1 MKALVKYGYGNGE
14 TELRDVPEPQAG
26 DDDVLIEI
34 QAAGICGSDL
44 GFHLGEHP
52 EYLNPP
58 VVLGHE
64 FAGVVVQTG
73 RRVTAWKPGDRVVS
87 DNTGYVCGECY
98 ACARADFLNCPQR
111 LGLGYGMDGGFT
123 KYVRID
129 GDILRKHPR
138 CLYRIPDHVSYEEA
152 ALLDPACNAYKAVV
166 QESHILPG
174 DDVAVY
180 GVGALGLFS
189 IQMARLAGAGNIIAI
204 ASSRNKE
211 RFDIARKLGATH
223 IVYYDREAV
232 VAKVKEITGGELVA
246 LAVDCAGPNSVLKEA
261 MDIVRAGGEIN
272 RIGFDAEAPDF
283 SLDKLVNKGIALK
296 GHFAYDIVSWRNCL
310 KLLALGKLDTKSV
323 ITHRMA
329 ISEWERAFELV
340 RTKQAAKVILTYDDI
355 AGVRA

>member
-1 MKALVKYGYGNGE
+1 MKALVKYGYGTGQ
-14 TELRDVPEPQAG
+14 TELRDVAVPQVG
-26 DDDVLIEI
+26 DHDVLIEI
-34 QAAGICGSDL
+34 KAAGVCGSDL

-64 FAGVVVQTG
+64 FAGVIVQTG
-73 RRVTAWKPGDRVVS
+73 GQVTAWTAGDRVVS
-87 DNTGYVCGECY
+87 DNTGYVCGQCY
-98 ACARADFLNCPQR
+98 ACRRADFLNCPKR

-129 GDILRKHPR
+129 GDILRKNPS
-138 CLYRIPDHVSYEEA
+138 CLYRIPDHISFEEA
-152 ALLDPACNAYKAVV
+152 AVLDPVCNAYKAVV
-166 QESHILPG
+166 QESHFLPG

-204 ASSRNKE
+204 ASSRNRE
-211 RFDIARKLGATH
+211 RFEIARKLGATH
-223 IVYYDREAV
+223 IVHYDQEDV
-232 VAKVKEITGGELVA
+232 VAKVTEITGGELVA

-283 SLDKLVNKGIALK
+283 SLDKLVNKGILLK
-296 GHFAYDIVSWRNCL
+296 GHFAYDILSWRNCL
-310 KLLALGKLDTKSV
+310 KLLALGKLDLKSV
-323 ITHRMA
+323 ITHRMEL
-329 ISEWERAFELV
+329 SEWEEAFELV
-340 RTKQAAKVILTYDDI
+340 RSKQAGKVILTYDE
-355 AGVRA
+355 AMEVQE